1 MVNGMYLSASGI
13 MTAQWQQR
21 VTANNIANLNTPG
34 FRASSATASSQPGG
48 GAVLGSITQS
58 QAQGPLMPT
67 GQPLDV
73 ATSSSGRAFF
83 QVTLP
88 DGNIAYTPTG
98 RFGMDAEGFV
108 VTSEGNRLEPPI
120 QVPEN
125 TTGVQVGRDGMVYAT
140 VPGGVGPEPVG
151 RIEVATFTNPDG
163 MEALGNGLYR
173 ATQASGAPQI
183 MGEGVSL
190 EPGYLE
196 MSNVNLL
203 QEQVNSIL
211 NLRYTQANLKAFQQQ
226 DEILGELLRILA

>member
-21 VTANNIANLNTPG
+21 VTANNIANMNTPG
-34 FRASSATASSQPGG
+34 FRASRATASSQPGG
-48 GAVLGSITQS
+48 GVAPGSITQS
-58 QAQGPLMPT
+58 QSQGPLMPT
-67 GQPLDV
+67 GQALDM

-88 DGNIAYTPTG
+88 DGNVAYTPAG

-108 VTSEGNRLEPPI
+108 VTSEGNRLGPPI

-125 TTGVQVGRDGMVYAT
+125 TTGVQVSRDGMVYAT
-140 VPGGVGPEPVG
+140 VPGGMGPEPVG
-151 RIEVATFTNPDG
+151 RIEVATFTNPG
-163 MEALGNGLYR
+163 SMEALGNGLFR
-173 ATQASGAPQI
+173 ATPASGTPQI
-183 MGEGVSL
+183 LGDNVSL
-190 EPGYLE
+190 ESGFLE
-196 MSNVNLL
+196 MANVNLV

-226 DEILGELLRILA
+226 DEMLGELLRIRA